1 MNVTLKQL
9 RAFVS
14 VAEAGSFT
22 VAAERLR
29 VTQSALSLLVKSLEE
44 ELGVRLF
51 DRSTRATRLSV
62 AGADFH
68 PLAAKVLEDLGSAVT
83 STLQLQDKQRGSV
96 RIACTMLYGAG
107 LIPEIVAAYRRKHP
121 AIRVRVLDSLNEQV
135 LDRVARGEVDLGVAP
150 QRSTPPGIAQVSLLR
165 DRIDLVCPRNHDL
178 TRRKQVTWKQ
188 ALRFPFVSLTRDFT
202 ARLQA
207 DLFAAST
214 ALALEPAHEVAYAT
228 TALGMVKSGQGIT
241 ALPTAA
247 QPLVASF
254 GLVAMPLHEP
264 VVHREVSI
272 FTRRGESLSPAA
284 ESLRAFLVDCI
295 ASR

>member
-1 MNVTLKQL
+1 MRTPG
-9 RAFVS
+9 RPIHD
-14 VAEAGSFT
+14 G
-22 VAAERLR
+22 
-29 VTQSALSLLVKSLEE
+29 
-44 ELGVRLF
+44 
-51 DRSTRATRLSV
+51 
-62 AGADFH
+62 
-68 PLAAKVLEDLGSAVT
+68 
-83 STLQLQDKQRGSV
+83 
-96 RIACTMLYGAG
+96 GAG
-107 LIPEIVAAYRRKHP
+107 RARRGGFRRGPAAHD
-121 AIRVRVLDSLNEQV
+121 A
-135 LDRVARGEVDLGVAP
+135 ARNFA
-150 QRSTPPGIAQVSLLR
+150 ASLLR

-247 QPLVASF
+247 HPLVASF